1 MADRTATKILGVGL
15 TERML
20 SVIVFSLYSSW
31 ILTIP
36 FEGQVLSALLDSY
49 GLSPGSMTLVAV
61 IAHLS
66 GLSLC
71 GFFIRTKRAA
81 KKLFLGA
88 IGYCLLATAILLFPP
103 SVLWMVAIVGGGLL
117 SGGFVAAYAFYLR
130 SVTSRDERIRTV
142 ADGLVLSNALMI
154 VLSVSAG
161 YLPTYLVLCLLM
173 IILSAA
179 FTLALRLPEV
189 DRLSAVAASHSPD
202 GRQKASIAKPLAFLW
217 LFIALITINS
227 GLMYRVVNPAYEHLQ
242 WLTIWYW
249 ALPYIV
255 AICVMRNLPRS
266 IRRGY
271 MLYVAIAMIGLS
283 FLGFMSLGR
292 SVSSYLVVNTLMLGA
307 CGIYD
312 LFWWSVLGEMIDPHH
327 NPARVF
333 GLGLAANVV
342 GILLGEVIGGV
353 AISFGAQGPGLAV
366 VGLAVVCV
374 SLAILPPLHMC
385 LLRILRN
392 HAYLMVMA
400 EAASP
405 GPEKSPYDLGRF
417 TELSERETQVVA
429 RLLQGK
435 TYRTIASELII
446 SENTVTTH
454 VKNIYS
460 KLQVRNRVQKTS
472 APPVVSFYVI
482 DYRQTSMKTTDGSTD
497 TCTHIAWADPAPL
510 PPTSQAGH
518 AVSI

>member
-1 MADRTATKILGVGL
+1 MTDRTATKILRAGL

-36 FEGQVLSALLDSY
+36 FEGQILRVLLDSY
-49 GLSPGSMTLVAV
+49 GLSPGSMTLAAV

-71 GFFIRTKRAA
+71 GFFVRTKRAA

-103 SVLWMVAIVGGGLL
+103 SVLWMVAIVGGGLA
-117 SGGFVAAYAFYLR
+117 SGGFVAAYAFWLR
-130 SVTSRDERIRTV
+130 GVTSRDERIRTV
-142 ADGLVLSNALMI
+142 ADGLILSNALMI
-154 VLSVSAG
+154 VLNTFAG

-173 IILSAA
+173 IILGAA
-179 FTLALRLPEV
+179 FILAFRLPEV
-189 DRLSAVAASHSPD
+189 DRLPAVVTSQSLD
-202 GRQKASIAKPLAFLW
+202 GGQKASIAMPLGFLC

-227 GLMYRVVNPAYEHLQ
+227 GLMYQVLQPAYAHLQ

-255 AICVMRNLPRS
+255 AIWIMRSLPRS
-266 IRRGY
+266 VRRGY

-283 FLGFMSLGR
+283 FLGFMTLGR

-312 LFWWSVLGEMIDPHH
+312 LFWWSVLGEMIDLHH

-333 GLGLAANVV
+333 GVGLAANVL
-342 GILLGEVIGGV
+342 GILLGEVIGDV
-353 AISFGAQGPGLAV
+353 AISSGAQGPGSAV
-366 VGLAVVCV
+366 VGLAVVFV

-392 HAYLMVMA
+392 HAYLMMKA
-400 EAASP
+400 ESVSSR
-405 GPEKSPYDLGRF
+405 PEKSPYDLGQF
-417 TELSERETQVVA
+417 TELSERETQVVE

-446 SENTVTTH
+446 SENTVKTH

-460 KLQVRNRVQKTS
+460 KLQVRNRS
-472 APPVVSFYVI
+472 ELIDLVVENRKPS
-482 DYRQTSMKTTDGSTD
+482 DQ
-497 TCTHIAWADPAPL
+497 
-510 PPTSQAGH
+510 
-518 AVSI
+518 

>member
-1 MADRTATKILGVGL
+1 MADRTTAKTLRADL

-31 ILTIP
+31 VLTIP
-36 FEGQVLSALLDSY
+36 FEGQVLNALLDSY
-49 GLSPGSMTLVAV
+49 GQSPGSMILAAV
-61 IAHLS
+61 IAHLF

-88 IGYCLLATAILLFPP
+88 IGYCLLATVILLFPP

-142 ADGLVLSNALMI
+142 ADGLVLSNTLMI
-154 VLSVSAG
+154 VLNMSAG

-173 IILSAA
+173 IILGAA
-179 FTLALRLPEV
+179 FILALRLPEV
-189 DRLSAVAASHSPD
+189 DRLSAVATSHSPD
-202 GRQKASIAKPLAFLW
+202 GRQRATIVKPLAFLC
-217 LFIALITINS
+217 LFIALITVNS
-227 GLMYRVVNPAYEHLQ
+227 GLMYQVINPAYAHLQ
-242 WLTIWYW
+242 WLAIWYW

-266 IRRGY
+266 TRRGY

-312 LFWWSVLGEMIDPHH
+312 LFWWSVLGEMIDLHH

-333 GLGLAANVV
+333 GLGRAANVL
-342 GILLGEVIGGV
+342 GILLGEVIGDV
-353 AISFGAQGPGLAV
+353 AISGGAQGPGSAV
-366 VGLAVVCV
+366 AGLAVVCV

-385 LLRILRN
+385 LLRTLRN
-392 HAYLMVMA
+392 PSYLMIMPESV
-400 EAASP
+400 SS
-405 GPEKSPYDLGRF
+405 GPAKSSYDLGQF
-417 TELSERETQVVA
+417 AELSERETQVVA

-446 SENTVTTH
+446 SENTVKTH

-460 KLQVRNRVQKTS
+460 KLQVRNRS
-472 APPVVSFYVI
+472 ELI
-482 DYRQTSMKTTDGSTD
+482 DLVLENRKPSD
-497 TCTHIAWADPAPL
+497 
-510 PPTSQAGH
+510 
-518 AVSI
+518 